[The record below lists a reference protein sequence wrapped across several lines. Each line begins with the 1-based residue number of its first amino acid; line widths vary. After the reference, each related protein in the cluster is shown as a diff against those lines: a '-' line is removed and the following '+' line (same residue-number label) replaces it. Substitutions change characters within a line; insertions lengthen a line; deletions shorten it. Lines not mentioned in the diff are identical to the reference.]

1 MILKLQVTS
10 NKLTDIRFQI
20 NRRRKLK
27 LRFSDRQ
34 LVGARNNGVKSCF
47 MWRFLDIPIVHLHNV
62 TFLDFRKSL
71 ECHFIIRPQVCYG
84 SGDRLLYW
92 CLLTLVDHTSPGGG
106 LIVHLGSISGGAWF
120 LNKRIVCD

>member
-47 MWRFLDIPIVHLHNV
+47 MWRFLDVPIVHLHNV
-62 TFLDFRKSL
+62 TLTTGMGILPRVDRVL
-71 ECHFIIRPQVCYG
+71 EKYIQ
-84 SGDRLLYW
+84 
-92 CLLTLVDHTSPGGG
+92 T
-106 LIVHLGSISGGAWF
+106 
-120 LNKRIVCD
+120 